1 MIGNLIGAA
10 IGRAIDRR
18 DGEGGLAGA
27 AIGALSVS
35 VIRRTLPLALVVGGA
50 YALIASLKS
59 RSADA

>member
-35 VIRRTLPLALVVGGA
+35 VIKRALPLALVVGGA

>member
-27 AIGALSVS
+27 AIGAISVS
-35 VIRRTLPLALVVGGA
+35 VLRRAIPLALAVGGA
-50 YALIASLKS
+50 YALISSFKS